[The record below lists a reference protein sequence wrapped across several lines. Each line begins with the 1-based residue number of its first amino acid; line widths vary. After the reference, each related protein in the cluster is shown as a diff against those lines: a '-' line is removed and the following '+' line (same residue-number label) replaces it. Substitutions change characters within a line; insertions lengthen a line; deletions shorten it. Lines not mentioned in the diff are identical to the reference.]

1 MAWSEIHVLWE
12 DMKKLKV
19 NGQPQTAGKLGILAI
34 ERRKHPRFVVE
45 LPLDYCRVDGSEIYG
60 GIVANASEGG
70 LLVYLPERFDVGQV
84 LQIQIFYVKDL
95 EFNMIK
101 GLAKVVWSDLAARES
116 WGEYRY
122 GVQFL
127 SIGEQEFGKL
137 IHLLKEVGK

>member
-1 MAWSEIHVLWE
+1 VALSGSCE

-19 NGQPQTAGKLGILAI
+19 NSQPPTTSKLGILAI

-70 LLVYLPERFDVGQV
+70 LLVYLPERLDVGQV